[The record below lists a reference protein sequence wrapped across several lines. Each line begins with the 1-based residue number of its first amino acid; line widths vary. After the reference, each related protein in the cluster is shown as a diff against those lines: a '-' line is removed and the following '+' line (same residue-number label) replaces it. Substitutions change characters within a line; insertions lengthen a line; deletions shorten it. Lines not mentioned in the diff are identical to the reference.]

1 MEKNPFFTLLKGS
14 GNRKLLLNTHPQYRL
29 VDTQAYKLQL
39 TRFISR
45 VLEFLHL
52 PPSPLKL
59 SIAPL
64 YVSSHSTHKHTYT
77 LIYAHTYT
85 YTYTYT
91 YKHTYKHTYAHTYAH
106 ISNSTLFFSHHVI
119 NSYNS
124 DHRLLYN
131 RHRYRYQSNDERL
144 FHQYIRFKECNE
156 MLSDPNI

>member
-1 MEKNPFFTLLKGS
+1 MEKNPFFTLLRGS

-45 VLEFLHL
+45 VFKFFHL

-64 YVSSHSTHKHTYT
+64 YVSSHTIHKHTYT
-77 LIYAHTYT
+77 HTYA
-85 YTYTYT
+85 
-91 YKHTYKHTYAHTYAH
+91 HTYKHTYAHTYTHTYAH

-119 NSYNS
+119 NSYNN
-124 DHRLLYN
+124 DHCLLYN
-131 RHRYRYQSNDERL
+131 RHRYRYKLNDERL

>member
-64 YVSSHSTHKHTYT
+64 YVSSHSTHKHTY
-77 LIYAHTYT
+77 
-85 YTYTYT
+85 
-91 YKHTYKHTYAHTYAH
+91 AHTYAH

-119 NSYNS
+119 NSCNS